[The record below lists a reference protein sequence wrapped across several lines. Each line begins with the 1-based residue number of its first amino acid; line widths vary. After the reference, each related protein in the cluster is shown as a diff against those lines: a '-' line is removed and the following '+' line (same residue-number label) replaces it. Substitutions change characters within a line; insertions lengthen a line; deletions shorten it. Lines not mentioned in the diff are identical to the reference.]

1 MKRFF
6 TKKSVALILLFLVLG
21 GFFVFHN
28 VHAAASTGATTATTA
43 TTNSGP
49 NYTLSGVWDVAG
61 GVANQDNFV
70 QTGIILRMIVAVL
83 GWFLS
88 FFGSLFDMA
97 INFSIFNIK
106 LLFDS
111 AGSINILW
119 QTLRDTINIVFIF
132 ILLYIAITKIIGS
145 WGVKSATTLT
155 NVIID
160 VIMIN
165 FSMFFTK
172 ILIDAGNFVAAALYS
187 QIQIISNGNI
197 SNILST
203 SLNIH
208 SFTNM
213 LLTVSLASQQA
224 QITAMVLQCVVIILL
239 MWVFFYGCWLFI
251 GRTVMLMFLAIASP
265 IGFVFGSIP
274 WISQHSK
281 DWWKALTNQIL
292 VAPVF
297 LFFLLVVV
305 KLLQNN
311 TLANLTSNITQ
322 SDASPVAA
330 NMGSYFFY
338 ILVIVLLLQGM
349 KLTQKL
355 SGKVGEIAVNVGK
368 TVAVAGAMLATGGL
382 AAGAEGLL
390 GADAAE
396 AELAAKTAGKGK
408 VGQLLARGNNALK
421 NFPTSFG
428 KNVTK
433 VFTGEHTGVAGM
445 ASNVVKSNLYGG
457 VKGATGGFVD
467 IDKLLKNN
475 EKNQKENEDKIRK
488 AAEAI
493 GPKKYQDRQKEIEAT
508 KDSFRSQAI
517 KSKEVGSSDEK
528 KVRDN
533 SEEKFNKLKE
543 ESAKSPNDPQIKGML
558 DKAKADFDVADK
570 KFKVFIEDEAKRIAE
585 RSGKSFDVFN
595 KENEELDEKIIKS
608 SEARN
613 KYISNLEKTP
623 SITLFGKRKQKLTNE
638 LWAGNR
644 QDISKAFLA
653 LQKQMK
659 EGGYNISS
667 EEKTENEKPDAGGPK
682 ATDKQNPNDKPII

>member
-1 MKRFF
+1 
-6 TKKSVALILLFLVLG
+6 
-21 GFFVFHN
+21 
-28 VHAAASTGATTATTA
+28 
-43 TTNSGP
+43 
-49 NYTLSGVWDVAG
+49 
-61 GVANQDNFV
+61 
-70 QTGIILRMIVAVL
+70 
-83 GWFLS
+83 
-88 FFGSLFDMA
+88 
-97 INFSIFNIK
+97 
-106 LLFDS
+106 
-111 AGSINILW
+111 
-119 QTLRDTINIVFIF
+119 
-132 ILLYIAITKIIGS
+132 
-145 WGVKSATTLT
+145 
-155 NVIID
+155 
-160 VIMIN
+160 
-165 FSMFFTK
+165 MFFTK

-208 SFTNM
+208 SFTTM
-213 LLTVSLASQQA
+213 LLTISLAQQQA

-239 MWVFFYGCWLFI
+239 MWVFFYGSWLFI

-281 DWWKALTNQIL
+281 DWWKALTDQIL

-311 TLANLTSNITQ
+311 TLATLTSNITQ
-322 SDASPVAA
+322 SGTSSVAT

-368 TVAVAGAMLATGGL
+368 TVAVAGAILATGGM

-390 GADAAE
+390 GADAAA

-659 EGGYNISS
+659 EGGYKIDDSAEKI
-667 EEKTENEKPDAGGPK
+667 EEKKPDAGGPK